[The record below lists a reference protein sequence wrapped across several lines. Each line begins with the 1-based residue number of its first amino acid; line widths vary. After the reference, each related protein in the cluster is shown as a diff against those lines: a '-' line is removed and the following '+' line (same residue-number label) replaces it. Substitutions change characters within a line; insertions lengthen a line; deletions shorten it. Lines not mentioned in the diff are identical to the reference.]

1 MGLGDRLRG
10 WLRRDGF
17 LRVGLCLSV
26 EHLRSG
32 REGSTSE
39 GSAAARTLHMIR
51 FLGHILTSLGS
62 KVLIAL
68 SGLALA
74 GFVVF
79 HMLGNLQ
86 VFEGPE
92 ALNAYAAFLR
102 DMPMALWGARLTLLA
117 IVAVHIGLSVRLA
130 IQNRRARPVGYVT
143 HRYRRASLASRTM
156 AITGSLLVLFIVF
169 HLLHLTA
176 GWLDPSMHNRLDIR
190 GQRDVFGNV
199 VHAFQ
204 NPVLVVI
211 YLVGQVVLG
220 LHLSH
225 ALSSS
230 LQSLGMEHPMLDRLF
245 RGAGPLVAML
255 VVVGNTAILLA
266 IAFGLVHA

>member
-1 MGLGDRLRG
+1 MRP
-10 WLRRDGF
+10 WP
-17 LRVGLCLSV
+17 
-26 EHLRSG
+26 
-32 REGSTSE
+32 
-39 GSAAARTLHMIR
+39 MIR
-51 FLGHILTSLGS
+51 FFGHILTSLGS

-74 GFVVF
+74 VFVVF

-86 VFEGPE
+86 VFQGPE
-92 ALNAYAAFLR
+92 ALNSYAAFLR
-102 DMPMALWGARLTLLA
+102 EMPMALWSARLALLG

-130 IQNRRARPVGYVT
+130 IQNRRARPVGYAI
-143 HRYRRASLASRTM
+143 HHYRRASLASRTM
-156 AITGSLLVLFIVF
+156 ALSGSLLALFIVF

-176 GWLDPSMHNRLDIR
+176 GVVDPAMHNLLDVR
-190 GQRDVFGNV
+190 GHRDVFGNV

-204 NPVLVVI
+204 NPLLVMI
-211 YLVGQVVLG
+211 YLTAQVLLG
-220 LHLSH
+220 FHLSH

-255 VVVGNTAILLA
+255 VVIGNSAIVLA